1 MRNPLQEQLLKA
13 GLAKKSQVDAAA
25 RELERQRDGKKKP
38 SAEQVS
44 AQQLLAER
52 AERDRALAAER
63 NAQARAKELQAQVR
77 QIVENHKVRGDGEHA
92 YRFVDG
98 DKIRDMLVSEA
109 QRRQLARGTLAIVQ
123 HDQGYALIPRAA
135 ADSIHERGARLVVDH
150 ARAAAAAPSPAGADD
165 DAEYYKK
172 FVVPDDLIW

>member
-13 GLAKKSQVDAAA
+13 GLAKKNQVDAAA

-38 SAEQVS
+38 STAHIS
-44 AQQLLAER
+44 AQALQAER
-52 AERDRALAAER
+52 VERDRALAAER

-77 QIVENHKVRGDGEHA
+77 QIVENHKVRGDGDIA
-92 YRFVDG
+92 YRYVDG
-98 DKIRDMLVSEA
+98 DKIREMLVSEA
-109 QRRQLARGTLAIVQ
+109 QRRQLAKGTLVIVR
-123 HDQGYALIPRAA
+123 HDPGYALIPRSA
-135 ADSIHERGARLVVDH
+135 ADSIHERGAKLVVDH
-150 ARAAAAAPSPAGADD
+150 ARPAVAAPSPPAADE

>member
-25 RELERQRDGKKKP
+25 RDLERQRDGKKKA

-44 AQQLLAER
+44 AQQLQAER

-77 QIVENHKVRGDGEHA
+77 QIVDNHKVRGDGEVA

-98 DKIRDMLVSEA
+98 DRIRDMLVSEA
-109 QRRQLARGTLAIVQ
+109 QRRQLAKGALAIVQ

-135 ADSIHERGARLVVDH
+135 AGSILERGAKLVVDH
-150 ARAAAAAPSPAGADD
+150 RGGQVPSPTAADE